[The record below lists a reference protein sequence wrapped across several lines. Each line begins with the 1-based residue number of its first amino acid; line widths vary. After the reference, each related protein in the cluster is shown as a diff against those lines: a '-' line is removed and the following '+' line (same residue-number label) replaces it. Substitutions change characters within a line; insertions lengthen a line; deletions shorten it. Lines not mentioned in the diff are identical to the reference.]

1 MGKKNPNRN
10 RKPVVAMDTVLAE
23 NSSNNTCSLKTLKLN
38 DINHAGKKDNDLR
51 NIV

>member
-1 MGKKNPNRN
+1 MGKTNPNRN

-23 NSSNNTCSLKTLKLN
+23 NSSNNTSLKTLKLN
-38 DINHAGKKDNDLR
+38 DINHAGKKDTDLR

>member
-1 MGKKNPNRN
+1 MGKEESEQEQE
-10 RKPVVAMDTVLAE
+10 PVVAMDTVLAE

-38 DINHAGKKDNDLR
+38 DINHAGKKDIDLR

>member
-23 NSSNNTCSLKTLKLN
+23 NSSNNTSLKTLKLN
-38 DINHAGKKDNDLR
+38 DINHAGKKDTDLR